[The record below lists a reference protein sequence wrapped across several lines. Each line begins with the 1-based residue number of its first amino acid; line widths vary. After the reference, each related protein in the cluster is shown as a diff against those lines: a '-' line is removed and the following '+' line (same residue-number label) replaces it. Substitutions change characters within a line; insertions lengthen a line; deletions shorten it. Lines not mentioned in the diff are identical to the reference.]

1 MSSYGSTRSAP
12 AERLRPPE
20 PGLREAAAERDE
32 AESAAPLVV
41 SLRNV
46 RREFAGRVVLDDVNL
61 DVRAG
66 EFVALLGASGS
77 GKTTILRAIAGLDT
91 RFVGEL
97 TSATQQAVVFQEHRL
112 LPWLRVWQNVV
123 VGLPQ
128 ANAKQ
133 RARAALAEVGLTARS
148 QAWPGTLSGGESQR
162 AALARALVRQ
172 PSLLLLDE
180 PFASLDALT
189 RLRMQQFVARLCA
202 EHGYG
207 VLLVTHDVDEALL
220 LADRA
225 LVLADGRIGFELR
238 IDVPRPRPA
247 EYAGRSEL
255 RMRLL
260 GELGVDASVAIDQE

>member
-1 MSSYGSTRSAP
+1 
-12 AERLRPPE
+12 
-20 PGLREAAAERDE
+20 
-32 AESAAPLVV
+32 
-41 SLRNV
+41 
-46 RREFAGRVVLDDVNL
+46 
-61 DVRAG
+61 
-66 EFVALLGASGS
+66 
-77 GKTTILRAIAGLDT
+77 
-91 RFVGEL
+91 
-97 TSATQQAVVFQEHRL
+97 VFQEHRL

-128 ANAKQ
+128 SGAKA
-133 RARAALAEVGLTARS
+133 RAKAALAEVGMSARS

-225 LVLADGRIGFELR
+225 LVLTDGRIGFEMK

-255 RMRLL
+255 RTRLL
-260 GELGVDASVAIDQE
+260 GELGVDASAAFGQE